1 MNHQPLA
8 KAKILLPAFILSALI
23 LSLIHLNKS
32 PPHAFFPRT
41 TPRRSSPYSFDA
53 DASHRPAWM
62 GSVPDDTPLSSLSIP
77 GTHDTMTSRLS
88 WIPHLWCQNLPL
100 ESQLRAGVRYL
111 DIRLVLRNGEL
122 AVYHYPGDTG
132 YLFPDV
138 LRIMDSFLAA
148 HPSETLVVRVK
159 DEGHPLGDNDGT
171 DFASAFA
178 RDIRTSDRVHAYDA
192 GDPLPVLGH
201 LRGSIFLLQEFEAGT
216 RYGLEWNGTRMALED
231 WWVVPD
237 PASLP
242 IKWDKIRRALEQAAT
257 EKDELLYLAHVS
269 ATGVRLRPVD
279 AAAGPKDGSATGL
292 NDRTGRWLEDGC
304 GGGRFAR
311 ERVGVVILDFPGRR
325 AVDAVLA
332 WNEALRVPGRKG
344 CELRTDV

>member
-1 MNHQPLA
+1 MMTQNLS
-8 KAKILLPAFILSALI
+8 KAKILLPACILTALI
-23 LSLIHLNKS
+23 LSLIHLHRT
-32 PPHAFFPRT
+32 PPHAFFART
-41 TPRRSSPYSFDA
+41 TPSRSPYSFNA

-62 GSVPDDTPLSSLSIP
+62 ASIPDDTPLSSLSIP

-100 ESQLRAGVRYL
+100 QSQLEAGVRYL
-111 DIRLVLRNGEL
+111 DIRLVLRDGEL
-122 AVYHYPGDTG
+122 AIYHYPGDTG
-132 YLFPDV
+132 YLFPDA

-178 RDIRTSDRVHAYDA
+178 RDVRSSNRVHAYDP
-192 GDPLPVLGH
+192 GDPLPILGH
-201 LRGSIFLLQEFEAGT
+201 LRGSIFLLQEFKAST
-216 RYGLEWNGTRMALED
+216 RYGLEWNGTYMALED

-237 PASLP
+237 LASLP
-242 IKWDKIRRALEQAAT
+242 IKWDKIRDALEQAAT
-257 EKDELLYLAHVS
+257 KNDELLYLAHIS
-269 ATGVRLRPVD
+269 ATGLQLRPVD

-292 NDRTGRWLEDGC
+292 NDQTGRWLEDEC
-304 GGGRFAR
+304 GSGRFAR
-311 ERVGVVILDFPGRR
+311 ERVGVVILDFPGKR

-332 WNEALRVPGRKG
+332 WNEALRVSGGKG
-344 CELRTDV
+344 CELRGDV